1 MSDNQPLV
9 INGWSIFLHPL
20 LLDECEK
27 LLTQVEILRQ
37 RNPQNYQK
45 KNVTKRLT
53 AIRKLVFEVIP
64 QNPTRNEY
72 RQGVALSEDYKH
84 WFRAKFFKQ
93 YRLFFRYHQASKII
107 IFAWVSICWSLV
119 GASLWGAV
127 LVGAGRLLPLLR
139 GSWDCRRLIW
149 DWSDRTWDSSRLIR
163 GLTKDDAPTGLSHR
177 LSSTTMARQ
186 NHARGLKKDFIVL
199 MAWAQIHSSFGVLSW
214 FRKEQNPKV
223 PSE

>member
-84 WFRAKFFKQ
+84 WFRAKFFQQ

-107 IFAWVSICWSLV
+107 IFAWVNDEDSKRAYGSKTDAYRVFRIMLDNDNPPDDWDTLLEEAKAESN
-119 GASLWGAV
+119 
-127 LVGAGRLLPLLR
+127 RLEKFNEFLD
-139 GSWDCRRLIW
+139 GSDI
-149 DWSDRTWDSSRLIR
+149 
-163 GLTKDDAPTGLSHR
+163 
-177 LSSTTMARQ
+177 
-186 NHARGLKKDFIVL
+186 
-199 MAWAQIHSSFGVLSW
+199 
-214 FRKEQNPKV
+214 
-223 PSE
+223 